1 MAVMLMFVSLSGV
14 YASNEVSIYDNINN
28 ESILDT
34 QYTENVYKFSENSDI
49 MLPFIRVSTDRMII
63 DKDIFKSGFS
73 YSGKNMSVLN
83 NLKGIQILTSSDTV
97 RVTGNMEYG
106 MIIAPTVIID
116 GTIDKSLAILSE
128 NIVISE
134 NAVIKEDLLCSTT
147 NLDLYGNIEGNLLG
161 LIGKANISGNISQ
174 DFRANVGSITLG
186 ENSNIRGNIY
196 LTTYN
201 NIDISNKYPNATINI
216 IKQQNPINRM
226 DIWKILRTSLI
237 FALIYLLISNKTNI
251 IKNMLSKIK
260 TYKWTT
266 ILSGFI
272 SILIFPLIAIIIF
285 MLTLIGIGVVTI
297 PVAILYVSFMILSF
311 MLSTLIVGS
320 VMSEYIINKYT
331 DKIKGNLYKC
341 ISAFCIFLLLNLIIS
356 LPTIGYTL
364 MVALCI
370 LSVGIIFTSI
380 FRKIKE

>member
-1 MAVMLMFVSLSGV
+1 
-14 YASNEVSIYDNINN
+14 
-28 ESILDT
+28 
-34 QYTENVYKFSENSDI
+34 
-49 MLPFIRVSTDRMII
+49 
-63 DKDIFKSGFS
+63 
-73 YSGKNMSVLN
+73 
-83 NLKGIQILTSSDTV
+83 
-97 RVTGNMEYG
+97 
-106 MIIAPTVIID
+106 
-116 GTIDKSLAILSE
+116 
-128 NIVISE
+128 
-134 NAVIKEDLLCSTT
+134 
-147 NLDLYGNIEGNLLG
+147 
-161 LIGKANISGNISQ
+161 
-174 DFRANVGSITLG
+174 
-186 ENSNIRGNIY
+186 
-196 LTTYN
+196 
-201 NIDISNKYPNATINI
+201 
-216 IKQQNPINRM
+216 M